1 MIAGYTF
8 FPSLTFDTLGTPPE
22 RISESELIGLLS
34 DREMIVLQHLAMGY
48 SNKAIGEAV
57 PQQQDRQHLQDRLL
71 QKLGLGSLVDLAE
84 FAKRNSLIH

>member
-1 MIAGYTF
+1 MTAGYTF
-8 FPSLTFDTLGTPPE
+8 FPSLTFDALGTPPE

-48 SNKAIGEAV
+48 SNKAIGEKLFLSKTV
-57 PQQQDRQHLQDRLL
+57 STDKTRLL

-84 FAKRNSLIH
+84 FAKRN